1 MYKELINVLEL
12 GHMYHLARI
21 FGEYYHKIY
30 YTICLQDYY
39 CKIYVLIFFNY
50 GILKNLKLGDNIEK
64 KTYSILKYIYIY
76 LCYFNTL

>member
-1 MYKELINVLEL
+1 MILKHVQGTYKCPRVRS
-12 GHMYHLARI
+12 YVHLARI

-50 GILKNLKLGDNIEK
+50 GILKNLKLGDNIK
-64 KTYSILKYIYIY
+64 KTYSILIYIH
-76 LCYFNTL
+76 LSMLF